1 MNAGTE
7 PTSLPL
13 KRLRSGAVLPAYQ
26 STGAAGMDLCAC
38 VEESGITIQPG
49 EIRFVPTG
57 WAAAV
62 PPGYEAQIRPRS
74 GLAGRHGMTLPNS
87 PGTIDSDY
95 RGEIIVPMINHG
107 HEPFHVSQ
115 GMRIA
120 QMVIAPVVRSVVVE
134 VESLDQ
140 TLRGTGGFGS
150 TGVR

>member
-1 MNAGTE
+1 MKAGTD

-38 VEESGITIQPG
+38 VEESGIIIPPG

-74 GLAGRHGMTLPNS
+74 GLAGRHGITLPNS

-95 RGEIIVPMINHG
+95 RGEISVPMINHG

-120 QMVIAPVVRSVVVE
+120 QMVIAPVVHSVVVE